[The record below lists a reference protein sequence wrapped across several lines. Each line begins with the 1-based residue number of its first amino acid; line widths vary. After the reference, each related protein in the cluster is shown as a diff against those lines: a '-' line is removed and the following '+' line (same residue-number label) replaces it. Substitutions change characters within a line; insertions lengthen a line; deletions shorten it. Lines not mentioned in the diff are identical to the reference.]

1 MGVERTTLIGNLECR
16 TWYVVKLC
24 VPLSCNPF
32 LWIYDMNTRR
42 AAARIV
48 EDGLD
53 NEGDT
58 PIDNQVPQQEQ
69 ASIILPPMTDREIRS
84 AFFTLTQAMTTK
96 LKQ

>member
-1 MGVERTTLIGNLECR
+1 
-16 TWYVVKLC
+16 
-24 VPLSCNPF
+24 
-32 LWIYDMNTRR
+32 MNTRR

-84 AFFTLTQAMTTK
+84 AFFTLT
-96 LKQ
+96 